1 MNAYLSQINL
11 IAVVACTIA
20 YFILGSVW
28 YSPVLFGKTWME
40 LQKID
45 PEKMNASKS
54 RLPIMLSVTF
64 VLSLI
69 ITFSIGFII
78 VRTGLDTLLGS
89 VKLGLL
95 CALGFVCT
103 TLGITFMFEGR
114 PFKLFLIDAGYHT
127 CGILLASVV
136 LTLWR

>member
-1 MNAYLSQINL
+1 MNLYLSQINL
-11 IAVVACTIA
+11 IAVITCTIA

-45 PEKMNASKS
+45 PEKMKDSRS
-54 RLPIMLSVTF
+54 RLPLMLSATF
-64 VLSLI
+64 VLNLCISFSL
-69 ITFSIGFII
+69 GFLI
-78 VRTGLDTLLGS
+78 VKTGLDSLLGS

-95 CALGFVCT
+95 CSLGFVCT
-103 TLGITFMFEGR
+103 TLGITFLFEGR
-114 PFKLFLIDAGYHT
+114 AFKLFLIDAGYHM
-127 CGILLASVV
+127 CGILMTSVV